1 MIIDVYVKERCLFKL
16 LGELEFS
23 YSSFNVISVKVKIFF
38 IVVKDEVEVDD
49 EEEFLQIVVDNYV
62 ELFGLL
68 MEK

>member
-49 EEEFLQIVVDNYV
+49 EEEFL
-62 ELFGLL
+62 
-68 MEK
+68 